1 MEDKNVDASIAGGE
15 IQVEVTEDDSPKTVS
30 VEEMQRRIAKEKQAY
45 EELQAEMGR
54 KVEEA
59 VKRAK
64 AEQSMSEDERVEAE
78 KNELME
84 KIKRL
89 EAERN
94 QREIKDKAVSRLGEA
109 GLPVSDE
116 VLALVLR
123 SSEGETEESITHLSA
138 IITAVKKDLVS
149 NDDLPISGGVEKKE
163 TPKGVQGLYEQ
174 YRIK

>member
-1 MEDKNVDASIAGGE
+1 MDEQNKDANIPHNYITLE
-15 IQVEVTEDDSPKTVS
+15 PDEDDSPKTVS

-45 EELQAEMGR
+45 EELQAELGR

-116 VLALVLR
+116 TLALVLR
-123 SSEGETEESITHLSA
+123 SSEEETKESITHLSA

-163 TPKGVQGLYEQ
+163 APKGVQGLYEQ

>member
-1 MEDKNVDASIAGGE
+1 MDDQNIDVSTPDN
-15 IQVEVTEDDSPKTVS
+15 QVTPEPTEGDSPKTVS

-45 EELQAEMGR
+45 EELQAEISR

-78 KNELME
+78 RNELME
-84 KIKRL
+84 KINRL

-123 SSEGETEESITHLSA
+123 SSEGETEESITRLSA